1 MSLLSLQTVTKIFG
15 GLTAVNEVSF
25 DVEQGSIVGLIGPN
39 GAGKTT
45 VFNLITGNYVPDGG
59 DIRFAGQ
66 SIKGMKPHT
75 IVSLGIAR
83 TFQSIRLFP
92 TLPLVENVLAGRH
105 CRMHSGIIGSMFH
118 TPAQRREERAA
129 LERAMNELEFVGL
142 ADSYAEEAGS
152 LSYGNQRLLD
162 TARHRVH
169 RRAYGQVDH
178 ATRHGFGGG
187 FEAGDTRPVVW
198 RRICVEAHE
207 NPFLGRYVPKI
218 RRTLGRDRPRVQSEL
233 CAVCSAYPQISLLV
247 LRRQRGDLFRVF
259 ADWTIGGSAAQI
271 ADFSEEVD
279 SGILVPSPL
288 VRQIILI
295 EDGLG
300 GTHRFACTA
309 VDALVGV
316 DVQRAGTL
324 VNAVDGAL
332 VHASLVLDIHARLS
346 DYIWHGI
353 LLNKY

>member
-152 LSYGNQRLLD
+152 LSYGNQRLLEIARALASD
-162 TARHRVH
+162 PKLIILDEPAGSMNDPETAVLIELIY
-169 RRAYGQVDH
+169 A
-178 ATRHGFGGG
+178 
-187 FEAGDTRPVVW
+187 
-198 RRICVEAHE
+198 
-207 NPFLGRYVPKI
+207 I
-218 RRTLGRDRPRVQSEL
+218 RQRGVTVLLIEHDMGLVMK
-233 CAVCSAYPQISLLV
+233 VCEKLLV
-247 LRRQRGDLFRVF
+247 LEYGSLIASGSPDVVRRDPKVIEAYLGQVVGYV
-259 ADWTIGGSAAQI
+259 
-271 ADFSEEVD
+271 
-279 SGILVPSPL
+279 SGWGEGTLLKTGFLPPSPNPSPHPPKTF
-288 VRQIILI
+288 VM
-295 EDGLG
+295 EAG
-300 GTHRFACTA
+300 GICF
-309 VDALVGV
+309 
-316 DVQRAGTL
+316 
-324 VNAVDGAL
+324 
-332 VHASLVLDIHARLS
+332 SRL
-346 DYIWHGI
+346 
-353 LLNKY
+353 

>member
-75 IVSLGIAR
+75 IVGLGIAR

-152 LSYGNQRLLD
+152 LSYGNQRLLEIARALASD
-162 TARHRVH
+162 PKLIILDEPAGSMNDPETAVLIELIY
-169 RRAYGQVDH
+169 A
-178 ATRHGFGGG
+178 
-187 FEAGDTRPVVW
+187 
-198 RRICVEAHE
+198 
-207 NPFLGRYVPKI
+207 I
-218 RRTLGRDRPRVQSEL
+218 RQRGVTVLLIEHDMGLVMK
-233 CAVCSAYPQISLLV
+233 VCEQLLV
-247 LRRQRGDLFRVF
+247 LEYGSLIAKLLKPIWGRMIRENRGR
-259 ADWTIGGSAAQI
+259 GGN
-271 ADFSEEVD
+271 
-279 SGILVPSPL
+279 PL
-288 VRQIILI
+288 KR
-295 EDGLG
+295 
-300 GTHRFACTA
+300 
-309 VDALVGV
+309 
-316 DVQRAGTL
+316 
-324 VNAVDGAL
+324 
-332 VHASLVLDIHARLS
+332 ASLPFPEPHPLPPKFFVMEVGGICFSRL
-346 DYIWHGI
+346 
-353 LLNKY
+353 

>member
-1 MSLLSLQTVTKIFG
+1 MFGKLVPVPSGAVIPERDIGKRPILNCINLGVTFG
-15 GLTAVNEVSF
+15 GLKAVDDFNLMIGRTE
-25 DVEQGSIVGLIGPN
+25 IAGLIGPN

-152 LSYGNQRLLD
+152 LSYGNQRLLEIARALASD
-162 TARHRVH
+162 PKLIILDEPAGSMNDPETAVLIELIY
-169 RRAYGQVDH
+169 A
-178 ATRHGFGGG
+178 
-187 FEAGDTRPVVW
+187 
-198 RRICVEAHE
+198 
-207 NPFLGRYVPKI
+207 I
-218 RRTLGRDRPRVQSEL
+218 RQRGVTVLLIEHDMGLVMK
-233 CAVCSAYPQISLLV
+233 VCEKLLV
-247 LRRQRGDLFRVF
+247 LEYGSLIASGSPDVVRRDPKV
-259 ADWTIGGSAAQI
+259 
-271 ADFSEEVD
+271 
-279 SGILVPSPL
+279 
-288 VRQIILI
+288 I
-295 EDGLG
+295 EAYLG
-300 GTHRFACTA
+300 Q
-309 VDALVGV
+309 D
-316 DVQRAGTL
+316 D
-324 VNAVDGAL
+324 
-332 VHASLVLDIHARLS
+332 
-346 DYIWHGI
+346 
-353 LLNKY
+353 

>member
-152 LSYGNQRLLD
+152 LSYGNQRLLEIARALASD
-162 TARHRVH
+162 PKLIILDEPAGSMNDPETAVLIELIY
-169 RRAYGQVDH
+169 A
-178 ATRHGFGGG
+178 
-187 FEAGDTRPVVW
+187 
-198 RRICVEAHE
+198 
-207 NPFLGRYVPKI
+207 I
-218 RRTLGRDRPRVQSEL
+218 RQRGVTVLLIEHDMGLVMK
-233 CAVCSAYPQISLLV
+233 VCEKLLV
-247 LRRQRGDLFRVF
+247 LEYGSLIASGSPDVVRRDPKVIEAYLGQD
-259 ADWTIGGSAAQI
+259 
-271 ADFSEEVD
+271 D
-279 SGILVPSPL
+279 SRATGKGREPFKKGFPPLPRTPSPP
-288 VRQIILI
+288 
-295 EDGLG
+295 
-300 GTHRFACTA
+300 
-309 VDALVGV
+309 
-316 DVQRAGTL
+316 
-324 VNAVDGAL
+324 
-332 VHASLVLDIHARLS
+332 S
-346 DYIWHGI
+346 
-353 LLNKY
+353 